1 MNSLL
6 KKIISF
12 TFLCCIIA
20 PSTYAYEEG
29 KTTVYKLPSAT
40 NEEIENKIME
50 YLSQEKNDIE
60 ILYFVENN
68 TFEKMRPMSTSSP
81 AGYTLLASRYYTKKD
96 LGYAAGQYKNGVKFG
111 SSGGTIYWT
120 DSNDQVNVSLSAGIY
135 GFSVGIGIGSQ
146 SAKVTA
152 YAVNCQPNRSCKIRV
167 AKDIDFKVYHVVY
180 KANGANFE
188 GNVPVAIEDRL
199 YLTDTYVD

>member
-1 MNSLL
+1 MHSLL
-6 KKIISF
+6 KKLISLA
-12 TFLCCIIA
+12 FLCCIIA

-29 KTTVYKLPSAT
+29 TTNVYQLPSLT
-40 NEEIENKIME
+40 NEEIENKILE
-50 YLSQEKNDIE
+50 YLNQNQENIE
-60 ILYFVENN
+60 ILCFIEN
-68 TFEKMRPMSTSSP
+68 KISSKISPMATSTP

-96 LGYAAGQYKNGVKFG
+96 IGYAAGQYKNGVKFG
-111 SSGGTIYWT
+111 SSGGSIYWT
-120 DSNDQVNVSLSAGIY
+120 DSNDQVSVSLSAGIY
-135 GFSVGIGIGSQ
+135 GFSVGIGVGSQ
-146 SAKVTA
+146 TSKVTG

-188 GNVPVAIEDRL
+188 GDVPVAIEDKL